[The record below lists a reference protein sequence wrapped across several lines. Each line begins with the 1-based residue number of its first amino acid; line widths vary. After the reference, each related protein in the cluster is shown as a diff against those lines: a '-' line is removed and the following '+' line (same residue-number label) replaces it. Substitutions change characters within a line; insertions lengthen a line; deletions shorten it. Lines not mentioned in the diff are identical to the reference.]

1 MASIHSAAKTSC
13 RIVLKFDTELLWLCG
28 YEGKIAWATSG
39 HKKKFKS
46 AVAFMEAPQKGEIA
60 LGNIMP
66 AFGRSGPTLSPL
78 REIVGVANWSC
89 GGGGAAEG
97 GTTVNKRHEEEY
109 VEKQTHFRSWL
120 HPPPQPEP
128 VVGSP

>member
-1 MASIHSAAKTSC
+1 MASNHSAAKTSC

-60 LGNIMP
+60 LGNTMP
-66 AFGRSGPTLSPL
+66 AFGQLRADSVPTS
-78 REIVGVANWSC
+78 RDCWSC
-89 GGGGAAEG
+89 ELELWGW
-97 GTTVNKRHEEEY
+97 
-109 VEKQTHFRSWL
+109 RSSGRRNDC
-120 HPPPQPEP
+120 E
-128 VVGSP
+128 